1 MKPTKLTGD
10 DSLVIPARESRKSRQ
25 REIAEQQRMDRQTV
39 HGSRLLDGVQLERDS
54 GDRERE
60 TPVSW

>member
-10 DSLVIPARESRKSRQ
+10 DSPVIPARESRESRQ

-39 HGSRLLDGVQLERDS
+39 HGSLLDGVQLERDS